1 MYYVESESS
10 DGRYYFVRFNS
21 SFAGGFCNCKD
32 YDSNRTER
40 CKYQY
45 AIEYGIRFN
54 TIKEV
59 EHLPEE
65 VRGKR
70 DTAAVETNYENESIR
85 SLNDIEKAEIEA
97 EAYRTQRLTYQEDE
111 YSF

>member
-1 MYYVESESS
+1 MS
-10 DGRYYFVRFNS
+10 DLTVPLPEGSAIARTTI
-21 SFAGGFCNCKD
+21 
-32 YDSNRTER
+32 RTER
-40 CKYQY
+40 KGDKHQY

-97 EAYRTQRLTYQEDE
+97 EVYRTQLLTYQEDE